1 MTNAPKSHD
10 QFPVVMPEARLFGLA
25 RSLRM
30 PAYLEQA
37 PIQSMGPPVAKV
49 CTCIWEQAAAC
60 LDEMGQRE
68 RFDRASLQSTETP
81 SFPSPVTTTRS
92 RPLIPNRPRCATPL
106 SQVPSRPNG
115 WPDCLK
121 TRSLPPR
128 PLVSDCGWPGSCPRH
143 GATAWPAVR
152 QLPPHCC
159 MGRAPR
165 LCAGRFLSQA
175 WT

>member
-1 MTNAPKSHD
+1 MTNAPKSYD

-30 PAYLEQA
+30 PAHLEQA
-37 PIQSMGPPVAKV
+37 LIQSVDPLVAKV
-49 CTCIWEQAAAC
+49 RTCVWEQAAAC

-68 RFDRASLQSTETP
+68 RFDQASLQSTETH
-81 SFPSPVTTTRS
+81 SFPSPITTTRS
-92 RPLIPNRPRCATPL
+92 RPLIPNRPRCARPL
-106 SQVPSRPNG
+106 SQVPARPHG

-128 PLVSDCGWPGSCPRH
+128 PLVSDCGWPGSCHRH

-152 QLPPHCC
+152 QLPPPLLH
-159 MGRAPR
+159 GQSP
-165 LCAGRFLSQA
+165 
-175 WT
+175 

>member
-81 SFPSPVTTTRS
+81 SFPSPVTTRS

-121 TRSLPPR
+121 TRSLPPG
-128 PLVSDCGWPGSCPRH
+128 PLS
-143 GATAWPAVR
+143 ATAGGRALVLDTAPQR
-152 QLPPHCC
+152 GQPFGNCRPHCR